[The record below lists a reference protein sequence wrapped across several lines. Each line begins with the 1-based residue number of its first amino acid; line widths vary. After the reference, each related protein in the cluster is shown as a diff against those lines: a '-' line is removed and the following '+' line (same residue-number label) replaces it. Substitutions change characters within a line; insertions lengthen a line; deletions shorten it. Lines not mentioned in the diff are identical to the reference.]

1 MNVHTW
7 KTIVQNALNDPYT
20 AYFVPVNRLLT
31 ITTLVSLGVFA
42 VDATIGFEPYTKP
55 FFIIEWITI
64 LIFSIEYILR
74 VWSAQSRIRYVLSLM
89 GIIDLVS
96 ILPSFLGLGDFTILK
111 TARLIRTMR
120 FLRILGFGGVTRVL
134 PKKKKETKG

>member
-1 MNVHTW
+1 MSTLAR
-7 KTIVQNALNDPYT
+7 KTIVQGALNDPYA

-42 VDATIGFEPYTKP
+42 VDATIGFEPYRKT
-55 FFIIEWITI
+55 FFSIEWTTI
-64 LIFSIEYILR
+64 IIFTIEYILR
-74 VWSAQSRIRYVLSLM
+74 VWSAKSRIRYAVSVM
-89 GIIDLVS
+89 GIIDLAS

-120 FLRILGFGGVTRVL
+120 FLRILGFGGVARVL
-134 PKKKKETKG
+134 PKKKKDN